1 MNKELLED
9 LIYITSERSKIRGD
23 IIEKDYY
30 VCLILK
36 ELASKQKEYF
46 AYFKGG
52 TAVYKM
58 LNVMKRF
65 SEDID
70 LTVKVIKD
78 DSKNSNKN
86 RLKKSALN
94 YKIDGLELIKDK
106 TIDKKGSITS
116 FYKYDS
122 VFNTKDLYKSGEIQI
137 EATSFTVSEPVK
149 TYYIEPLVYK
159 YATEDEKEILKRN
172 FDISGF
178 NIQMIELERIFVD
191 KIFACEFYYIRH
203 NYKDAVKHLYDIT
216 ILSNNENIVNL
227 LKNKNKLLKLINYKR
242 EEERQRIGGIE
253 ENKKIKNFEYMKACF
268 NKEFIDSFNNMQG
281 LYVLDLDAIITIEEA
296 RKNLMKLLNIFKKL
310 D

>member
-58 LNVMKRF
+58 LNVMRRF

-78 DSKNSNKN
+78 DSNNSNKN

-159 YATEDEKEILKRN
+159 YATEDEKEILK
-172 FDISGF
+172 
-178 NIQMIELERIFVD
+178 
-191 KIFACEFYYIRH
+191 KI
-203 NYKDAVKHLYDIT
+203 
-216 ILSNNENIVNL
+216 
-227 LKNKNKLLKLINYKR
+227 LI
-242 EEERQRIGGIE
+242 
-253 ENKKIKNFEYMKACF
+253 
-268 NKEFIDSFNNMQG
+268 
-281 LYVLDLDAIITIEEA
+281 
-296 RKNLMKLLNIFKKL
+296 
-310 D
+310 

>member
-94 YKIDGLELIKDK
+94 CKIDGLELIKDK

-216 ILSNNENIVNL
+216 ILSNN
-227 LKNKNKLLKLINYKR
+227 KNKLLKLINYKR
-242 EEERQRIGGIE
+242 EEERQRIGAKE

-268 NKEFIDSFNNMQG
+268 DKEFIDSFNNMQG

-296 RKNLMKLLNIFKKL
+296 RKNLMKLLNI
-310 D
+310 

>member
-94 YKIDGLELIKDK
+94 YK
-106 TIDKKGSITS
+106 
-116 FYKYDS
+116 
-122 VFNTKDLYKSGEIQI
+122 
-137 EATSFTVSEPVK
+137 
-149 TYYIEPLVYK
+149 
-159 YATEDEKEILKRN
+159 
-172 FDISGF
+172 
-178 NIQMIELERIFVD
+178 
-191 KIFACEFYYIRH
+191 
-203 NYKDAVKHLYDIT
+203 
-216 ILSNNENIVNL
+216 
-227 LKNKNKLLKLINYKR
+227 
-242 EEERQRIGGIE
+242 
-253 ENKKIKNFEYMKACF
+253 
-268 NKEFIDSFNNMQG
+268 
-281 LYVLDLDAIITIEEA
+281 
-296 RKNLMKLLNIFKKL
+296 
-310 D
+310 

>member
-116 FYKYDS
+116 FYK
-122 VFNTKDLYKSGEIQI
+122 
-137 EATSFTVSEPVK
+137 
-149 TYYIEPLVYK
+149 
-159 YATEDEKEILKRN
+159 
-172 FDISGF
+172 
-178 NIQMIELERIFVD
+178 
-191 KIFACEFYYIRH
+191 
-203 NYKDAVKHLYDIT
+203 
-216 ILSNNENIVNL
+216 
-227 LKNKNKLLKLINYKR
+227 
-242 EEERQRIGGIE
+242 
-253 ENKKIKNFEYMKACF
+253 
-268 NKEFIDSFNNMQG
+268 
-281 LYVLDLDAIITIEEA
+281 
-296 RKNLMKLLNIFKKL
+296 
-310 D
+310 

>member
-9 LIYITSERSKIRGD
+9 LIYITSERSKIRDD

-52 TAVYKM
+52 TAVYKT

-216 ILSNNENIVNL
+216 ILSNNKNIVNL

-253 ENKKIKNFEYMKACF
+253 ENKKTKNFEYMKACF
-268 NKEFIDSFNNMQG
+268 DKEFIDSFNNMQG